1 MCSHQI
7 NWLKSRN
14 GCSDGDD
21 AIKIVTNITIVI
33 VDTFTFFS
41 VNEPSLLAVMQPFS

>member
-1 MCSHQI
+1 M
-7 NWLKSRN
+7 NWLKSGN
-14 GCSDGDD
+14 GCSDIDD
-21 AIKIVTNITIVI
+21 AVKIATNITIVI